1 MSTRPG
7 RDRELHALQP
17 RPLLAMDIVRLAR
30 RRWLVV
36 LLFGLGG
43 LGGATA
49 VYCQS
54 RASYEAEIMIV
65 PLRGGHG
72 PSSLAALLAG
82 IPLGLEER
90 HSEIDRIERVLR
102 SRSVTDAIIDRFDLV
117 RRYQAGN
124 VENARRRL
132 WSSCSAAV
140 DKEKKVVR
148 LSCEDE
154 EPLVARHMA
163 DSFARRAD
171 LGLRQLARASA
182 SEERR
187 VVEARMAIA
196 ARELEESSSWLRAY
210 QEKHGI
216 VDPVAQ
222 ASEVVAVTASLQ
234 RQLVSQRVR
243 FAYTGGFAA
252 GHESSMLRL
261 RQQIAAID
269 AELRALES
277 GRSSRSLADDP
288 GGSGVDPFPPALLVP
303 ALRSEL
309 EAIVRE
315 HKIRLTVA
323 AMLAMRHEAL
333 LLQEMRNLSTFV
345 VFDPAELPT
354 RRVRPTVRILPPGF
368 VAGLLLGVLFIS
380 RRSWWRTRAVLRR

>member
-1 MSTRPG
+1 
-7 RDRELHALQP
+7 LQP
-17 RPLLAMDIVRLAR
+17 RPLLPMDIVRLTR
-30 RRWLVV
+30 RHWLVV
-36 LLFGLGG
+36 LLFGLSG

-49 VYCQS
+49 VYRHS
-54 RASYEAEIMIV
+54 SASYEAEIMIV

-72 PSSLAALLAG
+72 PGSLATLLAG

-102 SRSVTDAIIDRFDLV
+102 SRSVTDAVIDRFDLI

-124 VENARRRL
+124 VENTRRRL
-132 WSSCSAAV
+132 WSSCSAAA

-163 DSFARRAD
+163 DSFAQRAD
-171 LGLRQLARASA
+171 LGLRQLARSSA

-187 VVEARMAIA
+187 FVEARMAIA
-196 ARELEESSSWLRAY
+196 ERALEESSSALRTY

-216 VDPVAQ
+216 VDPIAQ
-222 ASEVVAVTASLQ
+222 ASAVVSVTASLQ
-234 RQLVSQRVR
+234 RQLLSHGVR
-243 FAYTGGFAA
+243 LAYTGGFAA
-252 GHESSMLRL
+252 DRESSMLRL

-277 GRSSRSLADDP
+277 GPPSRSQADDP
-288 GGSGVDPFPPALLVP
+288 TGSGVDPFPPALLVP
-303 ALRSEL
+303 ALRAEL
-309 EAIVRE
+309 EALVRE
-315 HKIRLTVA
+315 HKVRLTVG

-333 LLQEMRNLSTFV
+333 LLQEMRNLSSFV
-345 VFDPAELPT
+345 VFDPAALPT
-354 RRVRPTVRILPPGF
+354 RRVRPTFRILPPGF
-368 VAGLLLGVLFIS
+368 VAGVLLGVLFIS